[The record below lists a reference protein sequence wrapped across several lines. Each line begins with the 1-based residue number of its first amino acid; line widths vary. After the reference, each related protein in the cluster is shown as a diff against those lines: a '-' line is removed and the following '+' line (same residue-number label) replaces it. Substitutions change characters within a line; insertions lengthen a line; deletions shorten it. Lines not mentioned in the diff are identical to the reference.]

1 MSLLS
6 PAHFAVSPPTLQK
19 AMPQFED
26 MTIFTGNANPAL
38 AEAVASHLHMSL
50 GNIQVFEFTN
60 ENIFVKI
67 DESVRENDVF
77 IVQPFTTPVHRS
89 IMELLIMIDAAR
101 RASAGRITAVVPY
114 YAYGRTDKKDQP
126 RVPITA
132 RLIADMITVAGADR
146 LLTVDLHAGQIQGFF
161 HIPVDELTAMY
172 LLADYFRKKRIP
184 DRVVVSTDIGN
195 AKRAR
200 NFAELINAPL
210 AIVEK
215 RRTGNA
221 DQTEVLNLIGD
232 VRGKTA
238 ILVDDEI
245 DTAGSMCQAVNVV
258 MDNGATGVY
267 AACVHAVL
275 SGPAVERL
283 RESPI
288 LELVTTD
295 TIPIPPEKHLKSM
308 KILSVAPM
316 LAETMWRIHSG
327 TSVGA
332 MFDANKQDV
341 LDNN

>member
-1 MSLLS
+1 M
-6 PAHFAVSPPTLQK
+6 AE
-19 AMPQFED
+19 FED
-26 MTIFTGNANPAL
+26 MTIFTGNANPEL
-38 AEAVASHLHMSL
+38 AEAIAMRLRVGL
-50 GNIQVFEFTN
+50 GNIQVFEFSN

-77 IVQPFTTPVHRS
+77 IIQPLTTPVHRS
-89 IMELLIMIDAAR
+89 IMELLIIIDAAK

-132 RLIADMITVAGADR
+132 RLIADMITVAGAQR
-146 LLTVDLHAGQIQGFF
+146 LLTIDLHAGQIQGFF
-161 HIPVDELTAMY
+161 NIPVDELTAMY
-172 LLADYFRKKRIP
+172 LLADYFRAKRLEGK
-184 DRVVVSTDIGN
+184 VVVSTDIGN

-200 NFAELINAPL
+200 NFAELIDAPL

-221 DQTEVLNLIGD
+221 DKTEVLNLIGD
-232 VRGKTA
+232 VDGRTA

-245 DTAGSMCQAVNVV
+245 DTAGSMCQAVDVV
-258 MDNGATGVY
+258 VAHGAKAVY
-267 AACVHAVL
+267 ASCVHAVL
-275 SGPAVERL
+275 SGPAIERL
-283 RESPI
+283 RHSSIE
-288 LELVTTD
+288 ELVTTD
-295 TIPIPPEKHLKSM
+295 TIPIPPEKRLPNM

-316 LAETMWRIHSG
+316 LAETIWRIHSG

-332 MFDANKQDV
+332 MFDAEKQAV